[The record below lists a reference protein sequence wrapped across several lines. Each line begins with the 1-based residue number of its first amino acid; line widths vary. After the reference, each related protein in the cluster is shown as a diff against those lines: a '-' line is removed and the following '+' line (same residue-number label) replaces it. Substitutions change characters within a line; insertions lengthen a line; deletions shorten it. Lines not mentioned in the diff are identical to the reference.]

1 MITLLARRLALS
13 IVLVAPQSFAQQRV
27 SIPGTPSPIA
37 APPSVPP
44 EEPPSWISP
53 SEADDGGADIDFPG
67 GPIREYFRGLR
78 AQWPDLRGK
87 ITAPIEVEEF
97 ELPAF
102 KLRGVDR
109 LTALVLPT
117 KLIGGIHITNYDAT
131 PGMANNGFFFHADS
145 SLMRIARSREAR
157 TIDIDFPGG
166 TIDAYVAA
174 IRKVCPDA
182 NIVIMDGAGKET
194 LPAVSFRSVSLDAAT
209 KTMEIRRRNADGTVT
224 EVFVRGLGMGGGGS
238 QEVYKVEM
246 ETTAPNPMAAEVAR
260 VWSLAVPIANG
271 TKVEDLLSA
280 IEAALGVSDRPT
292 TIKYHE
298 ATSLLIVRA
307 LPSQQDLVDEV
318 IRKVAGTTAARKMTP
333 DNGAR

>member
-1 MITLLARRLALS
+1 MRTITAAALIALS
-13 IVLVAPQSFAQQRV
+13 L
-27 SIPGTPSPIA
+27 A
-37 APPSVPP
+37 APPTLARQAPKASEAVNVSAPTR
-44 EEPPSWISP
+44 PPSWVRPSSP
-53 SEADDGGADIDFPG
+53 DDD
-67 GPIREYFRGLR
+67 
-78 AQWPDLRGK
+78 
-87 ITAPIEVEEF
+87 
-97 ELPAF
+97 EL
-102 KLRGVDR
+102 L
-109 LTALVLPT
+109 
-117 KLIGGIHITNYDAT
+117 
-131 PGMANNGFFFHADS
+131 
-145 SLMRIARSREAR
+145 E
-157 TIDIDFPGG
+157 IDFPGG
-166 TIDAYVAA
+166 TLGEFYRGVGATPSAKRLLPLVISEQADGVRFQPVRLSDVGVFTLYQLPPKLVGGVSFEALTGSKKDGTSEIAAYVVGVDPSIAARGPVAPAPTFDLEFPGGTIAAYADA
-174 IRKVCPDA
+174 IRKTWPAA

-194 LPAVSFRSVSLDAAT
+194 LPPVSFRSVSLDAAT

-224 EVFVRGLGMGGGGS
+224 EVFVRGLGMGGDGS